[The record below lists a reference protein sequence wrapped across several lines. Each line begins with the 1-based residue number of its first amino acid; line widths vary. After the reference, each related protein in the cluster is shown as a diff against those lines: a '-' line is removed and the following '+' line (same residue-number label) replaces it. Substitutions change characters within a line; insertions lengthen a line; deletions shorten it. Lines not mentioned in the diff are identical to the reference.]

1 MCSRILRLQIKILG
15 QTTTIKNAEVSK
27 LTTTY
32 KIIKA
37 FSLSKIHPPCN
48 HKNVHGLDC
57 LDFVYYLWAGPVR
70 IARSANSQTTRILAK
85 CDCFRPW
92 KKKRLARM
100 LQGQFVRRWARREC
114 VCCAAAMFVAKS
126 PVASFKKK
134 KVAGCRS
141 VSADKRTAHVTGSRL
156 IWSV

>member
-1 MCSRILRLQIKILG
+1 M
-15 QTTTIKNAEVSK
+15 
-27 LTTTY
+27 TY

-57 LDFVYYLWAGPVR
+57 LDFVFYLWAGPVR

-92 KKKRLARM
+92 KKKAGKNVAGTICQAMNEARM
-100 LQGQFVRRWARREC
+100 CLLRRC
-114 VCCAAAMFVAKS
+114 HVCCQVAGCILQ
-126 PVASFKKK
+126 KK